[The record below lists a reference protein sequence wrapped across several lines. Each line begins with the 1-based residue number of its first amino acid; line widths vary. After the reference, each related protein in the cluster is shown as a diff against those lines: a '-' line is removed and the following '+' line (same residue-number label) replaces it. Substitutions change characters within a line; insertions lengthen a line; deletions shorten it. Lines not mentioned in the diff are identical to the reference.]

1 MDNLLDMRVKYKR
14 YFFVYANY
22 KNVTLK
28 RTKVEVIEAFHNGF
42 RPTPIYWL
50 LNLYPSKK
58 IQPR

>member
-1 MDNLLDMRVKYKR
+1 MQIRKIKMDNLLDIRVKYKR

-42 RPTPIYWL
+42 RPTPIYW
-50 LNLYPSKK
+50 
-58 IQPR
+58 